1 MSADRP
7 MTSWLAELDGR
18 RVTVEVPA
26 TTANLGA
33 GYDCL
38 GMALELTNRV
48 VLEVRSW
55 SRTGHELTVE
65 GEGAGELSAGA
76 DNRFI
81 RGVEA
86 AIRAARGEVPEGA
99 AWRIEMTNKIPLA
112 RGLGSSAAATVGG
125 LLAANALLGDTLT
138 GEELLRLATEIE
150 GHPDNAAPALLGGFV
165 ASAAFG
171 GDVAGDLGSDV
182 AGEVRGEVRG
192 EVEAIR
198 FDVPRGLRAVLFIP
212 DRRLATSEMRR
223 VLPDSVPRADA
234 IANLGRVAIGVAGIA
249 TGRRDFLRR
258 LTEDRL
264 HEPYRAAV
272 YPELPRLV
280 NDARAA
286 GAIGAC
292 LSGAGSTIIA
302 FTDTVAGVARIEAAF
317 RAAAGD
323 TDLQGR
329 VEVVAPRNAGAKV
342 LSRD

>member
-1 MSADRP
+1 
-7 MTSWLAELDGR
+7 MTSWPAELDGR

-48 VLEVRSW
+48 VLEVRGW
-55 SRTGHELTVE
+55 SRGGNTLTVE
-65 GEGAGELSAGA
+65 GEGAGELAADG

-81 RGVEA
+81 QGVEA
-86 AIRAARGEVPEGA
+86 AIRAARGDVPEGVS
-99 AWRIEMTNKIPLA
+99 WQIEMANRIPLA

-125 LLAANALLGDTLT
+125 LLAANALLGAALSTA
-138 GEELLRLATEIE
+138 ELLRLATEIE

-171 GDVAGDLGSDV
+171 D
-182 AGEVRGEVRG
+182 

-198 FDVPRGLRAVLFIP
+198 FDVPGALRAVLLIP
-212 DRRLATSEMRR
+212 DLRLATSEMRR
-223 VLPDSVPRADA
+223 VLPASVPRADA

-249 TGRRDFLRR
+249 TGRYEVLGR

-272 YPELPRLV
+272 YPQLPQLV
-280 NDARAA
+280 AEARAA

-302 FTDTVAGVARIEAAF
+302 FTDTAAGAERIGAAL
-317 RAAAGD
+317 RAAAAEV
-323 TDLQGR
+323 DLPGR
-329 VEVVAPRNAGAKV
+329 VEVVAPRNAGARV
-342 LSRD
+342 IREA

>member
-55 SRTGHELTVE
+55 SRAGHELTVE
-65 GEGAGELSAGA
+65 GEGAGELSADT

-86 AIRAARGEVPEGA
+86 AIRASRGEVPEGA
-99 AWRIEMTNKIPLA
+99 SWRIEMTNKIPLA

-171 GDVAGDLGSDV
+171 G
-182 AGEVRGEVRG
+182 EVD
-192 EVEAIR
+192 AIR

-223 VLPDSVPRADA
+223 VLPDNVPRADA

-264 HEPYRAAV
+264 HEPYRAAI

-292 LSGAGSTIIA
+292 LSGAGSTIVA
-302 FTDTVAGVARIEAAF
+302 FTDTVAGVARIESAF